1 MPDAFAVS
9 IKLKSAPPNQ
19 ILHNHFQQRII
30 PPICPYL
37 KTILLF
43 TISDARLRMLF
54 IFLTQTI

>member
-1 MPDAFAVS
+1 MFAEY
-9 IKLKSAPPNQ
+9 IKDRFPNR

-43 TISDARLRMLF
+43 TISDARLRILF